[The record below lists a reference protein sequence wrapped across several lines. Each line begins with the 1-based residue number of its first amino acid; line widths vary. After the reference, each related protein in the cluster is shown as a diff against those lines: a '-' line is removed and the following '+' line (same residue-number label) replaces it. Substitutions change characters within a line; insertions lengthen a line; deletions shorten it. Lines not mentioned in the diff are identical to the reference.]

1 MVILGVDPGLA
12 NTGYGVVRKD
22 GTRLEAIEHGV
33 LRTSPETD
41 APARLLRI
49 HDDLCGLIERHRPDA
64 LVTERLFFSRNE
76 ATAFSVGRAI
86 GVALLAGARHG
97 LPWVEYTP
105 TQVKEA
111 VVGYG
116 AAEKR
121 QVQFMVQ
128 RILNLSEPPRPE
140 HAADALA
147 VAVCHAHTYRAE
159 L

>member
-1 MVILGVDPGLA
+1 LVILGIDPGLA

-22 GTRLEAIEHGV
+22 GTRLEAIAHGV
-33 LRTSPETD
+33 FHTGPHDET
-41 APARLLRI
+41 PARLLRI
-49 HDDLCGLIERHRPDA
+49 YDDLCGLLERHRPHA

-86 GVALLAGARHG
+86 GVILLAGARHG

-105 TQVKEA
+105 MQVKEA

-128 RILNLSEPPRPE
+128 RILNLSAPPRPE

-147 VAVCHAHTYRAE
+147 VAVCHAHMLRAE
-159 L
+159 P